1 MRQRLSIYPSV
12 KSQLESEAV
21 FADLFHDLENLVRPT
36 RFPTWKGLDAL
47 ADIAGFY
54 PALDISLQ
62 FAPPEICCNAIG
74 SLLHTKVATDKRVVT
89 ELENNF
95 PHVVRLVSC
104 MLDCFVRCWLTLRSL

>member
-1 MRQRLSIYPSV
+1 MT
-12 KSQLESEAV
+12 AV
-21 FADLFHDLENLVRPT
+21 TPLLAG
-36 RFPTWKGLDAL
+36 KLDAL

-62 FAPPEICCNAIG
+62 FGPPEICCNAMR
-74 SLLHTKVATDKRVVT
+74 SLLHAKVATDKRVVT

-104 MLDCFVRCWLTLRSL
+104 MLDCFVRCWLTLRSLWSIWRLCWACG